1 MRGPPKHTST
11 PGGGRDGR
19 REGAGDRGGVLC
31 GFATVGARR
40 TLGHYVRARE
50 EGVALEEGDS
60 GGVSTVGAAAGAG
73 EGADEAGLSERG
85 LEDGAKHDL
94 GAWRGGKVG
103 GRRIGA
109 ARVHGGVGRA
119 SRHDRGAER

>member
-1 MRGPPKHTST
+1 M
-11 PGGGRDGR
+11 
-19 REGAGDRGGVLC
+19 
-31 GFATVGARR
+31 
-40 TLGHYVRARE
+40 
-50 EGVALEEGDS
+50 ALEEGDS
-60 GGVSTVGAAAGAG
+60 GDISTVGAAAGAG
-73 EGADEAGLSERG
+73 EGANEAGLSERG